1 MKRLSIFLAA
11 LLISGSAMGA
21 PVAQRAVTL
30 QKVERLCRNGG
41 AELSQAAY
49 NYVCQAR
56 DNLYASMRKDG
67 LCYGKYSQ
75 DETKG
80 QFEWH
85 VCGKDSIR

>member
-1 MKRLSIFLAA
+1 MKRLLIA
-11 LLISGSAMGA
+11 LTALMVSGSAISA

-30 QKVERLCRNGG
+30 QKVERLCRNGS

-75 DETKG
+75 DETRG